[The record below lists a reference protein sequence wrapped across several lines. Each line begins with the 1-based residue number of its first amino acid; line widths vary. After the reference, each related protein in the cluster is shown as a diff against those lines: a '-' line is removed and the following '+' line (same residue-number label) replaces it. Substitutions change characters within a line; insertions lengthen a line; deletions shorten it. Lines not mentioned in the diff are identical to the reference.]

1 MDETTGSTAVSFGTH
16 SRLKAL
22 PSEQSVIRKFYC
34 EVLGCRITK
43 GSERA
48 DYFSMRNEFFIAV
61 LYDKEA
67 LTKEQSRE
75 SIWLELHADDVE
87 SVRARILQFGVDEL
101 DSPDKDHLYFQ
112 APGGQVFRLV
122 GSTEDLSRFER

>member
-1 MDETTGSTAVSFGTH
+1 MGDTTGAATVSIGTH

-22 PSEQSVIRKFYC
+22 ASEQNLIRQFYRD
-34 EVLGCRITK
+34 VLGCTITK
-43 GSERA
+43 SSERA
-48 DYFSMRNEFFIAV
+48 DYFCMGNGFFIAV
-61 LYDKEA
+61 LYVTEV
-67 LTKEQSRE
+67 LSKEQARD
-75 SIWLELHADDVE
+75 SIWLELRTGDVE
-87 SVRARILQFGVDEL
+87 SVRRRILQFGVDEL